1 MTSADDAVVL
11 AALDAVANLNIYDG
25 YVTDSNPTDNVITA
39 PLPYVVLYR
48 FGDDAEPGDSIA
60 GTSGAHLSRF
70 QVTAVGETAEQA
82 RWAAEKARTALDRK
96 YLTFATGPRFVRHDG
111 TSLAVVRDDT
121 WTRPGGAPLFS
132 GVDRYAV
139 LV

>member
-1 MTSADDAVVL
+1 MASADDTVVL
-11 AALDAVANLNIYDG
+11 NALGAVPNLNVWDG
-25 YVTDSNPTDNVITA
+25 YVSDSDPDDQIITA
-39 PLPYVVLYR
+39 ALPYVVLYR
-48 FGDDAEPGDSIA
+48 FGDDAEPGDGMS

-82 RWAAEKARTALDRK
+82 RWAAEKARTVLDRK
-96 YLTFATGPRFVRHDG
+96 HLNFPAGSRLVRHDG

-121 WTRPGGAPLFS
+121 WTRPGGKPLFS

>member
-11 AALDAVANLNIYDG
+11 ATLDAVPNLNVYDG
-25 YVTDSNPTDNVITA
+25 HVTDSDPSTMIVTA
-39 PLPYVVLYR
+39 ALPYVVLYR
-48 FGDDAEPGDSIA
+48 FGDDAEPGDSLA

-82 RWAAEKARTALDRK
+82 RWAAEKARTVLDRVR
-96 YLTFATGPRFVRHDG
+96 LTFPSGSRFVRHDG

-121 WTRPGGAPLFS
+121 WTRPGGKPLFS

-139 LV
+139 LI